1 MPLHSMTGFA
11 RADAAAGGVRFHWE
25 LRSVNSRGLD
35 VRLRLPPGQEGLEAP
50 AREMI
55 GKSVARGNVSATLT
69 SDSAATG
76 GEVRINERALETV
89 LAAIERLADRP
100 GFDRPRPDGVL
111 GLRGVLELGDPA
123 ETCGETLR
131 GALVEA
137 LADALRSLVEARRV
151 EGERLA
157 AVLTESVS
165 KIEALV
171 GRIATLPV
179 RRPEVVRA
187 RLSEQVQRLIGTGA
201 PLDPDR
207 LHQEAMLI
215 ATRADVEEEIKRLG
229 AHIAAAR
236 SLLTTEQQPVGRR
249 LDFLAQ
255 EFNREA
261 NTVCSKSIDIEMT
274 RLGLELKAVIDQ
286 FREQVQNIE

>member
-1 MPLHSMTGFA
+1 MPLRSMTGFA
-11 RADAAAGGVRFHWE
+11 RADATSGDARFHWE

-35 VRLRLPPGQEGLEAP
+35 VRLRLPPGQEALEAA

-55 GKSVARGNVSATLT
+55 GKAMVRGNVSATLT
-69 SDSAATG
+69 FDSAGPG
-76 GEVRINERALETV
+76 GEIRVNERALSNV
-89 LAAIERLADRP
+89 LVTIEQLARRRN
-100 GFDRPRPDGVL
+100 FDRPRPEGVL
-111 GLRGVLELGDPA
+111 ALRGVLELGEA
-123 ETCGETLR
+123 TETSDDTLR
-131 GALVEA
+131 SVLLDT
-137 LADALRSLVEARRV
+137 LATGLRSLVEARSI
-151 EGERLA
+151 EGERLSA
-157 AVLTESVS
+157 ALTESVT
-165 KIEALV
+165 KIEILV
-171 GRIATLPV
+171 DTIAALPV
-179 RRPEVVRA
+179 RTPEAVRA
-187 RLSEQVQRLIGTGA
+187 RLGEQVQRLIGTGA

-236 SLLTTEQQPVGRR
+236 GLLAENVPVGRR

-286 FREQVQNIE
+286 LREQVQNIE

>member
-1 MPLHSMTGFA
+1 MSLRSMTGFA
-11 RADAAAGGVRFHWE
+11 RADATAGDVRFHWE

-35 VRLRLPPGQEGLEAP
+35 VRLRVPPGEERLEAA

-55 GKSVARGNVSATLT
+55 GKAIARGNISASLT
-69 SDSAATG
+69 IDSTASG
-76 GEVRINERALETV
+76 GEVRVNEGALATV
-89 LAAIERLADRP
+89 LAAIERLAERP
-100 GFDRPRPDGVL
+100 GLDRARPEGIL
-111 GLRGVLELGDPA
+111 GLRGVLEVGDAPQA
-123 ETCGETLR
+123 SDEARR
-131 GALVEA
+131 GALLDA
-137 LADALRSLVEARRV
+137 LAGALNALVEARRI

-157 AVLTESVS
+157 LVLAESVNRIEVLVDRIAVLPIR
-165 KIEALV
+165 K
-171 GRIATLPV
+171 
-179 RRPEVVRA
+179 PEMVRA
-187 RLSEQVQRLIGTGA
+187 RLSEQVNRLVGTGA

-215 ATRADVEEEIKRLG
+215 ATRADVEEELKRLG

-236 SLLTTEQQPVGRR
+236 SLLAEQAPVGRR

-261 NTVCSKSIDIEMT
+261 NTVCSKSMDIEMT

-286 FREQVQNIE
+286 LREQVQNIE